1 MVSLEDAVIARYET
15 GGNRF
20 EILIDPKAAQNYSEG
35 DEIDWEDAI
44 AADGIWS
51 DSSKGERT
59 PDILVNNT
67 FGTTDLIDIYKRIL
81 TDGTIQLTS
90 QQRKEMVEQKRKQIV
105 AHIVANAM
113 NPQTGGPHPPQR
125 IENAIDEV
133 RYSVD
138 PMENMDKQIEKI
150 IKSIKT
156 LIPISFEKIRVAVKI
171 KAIHVGKCYGQIT
184 SLSKIESEEYQKDGS
199 WIGMLEMSAA
209 SFAKLEDA
217 LGSLTK
223 GTAETKM
230 L

>member
-1 MVSLEDAVIARYET
+1 MVSLEDAVIAKYET

-20 EILIDPKAAQNYSEG
+20 EILIDPKAAQSYSEG

-51 DSSKGERT
+51 DSAKGERA
-59 PDILVNNT
+59 PDTIVNNT
-67 FGTTDLIDIYKRIL
+67 FETTDLIDIYKKIL
-81 TDGTIQLTS
+81 AEGTIQLTS
-90 QQRKEMVEQKRKQIV
+90 LQRKEMVEQKRKQIV

-138 PMENMDKQIEKI
+138 PMETMDKQVEKI
-150 IKSIKT
+150 IKLIKT

-171 KAIHVGKCYGQIT
+171 QAIHVGKCYGQIT

-209 SFAKLEDA
+209 SFAKLEDT

>member
-20 EILIDPKAAQNYSEG
+20 EILIDPKAAQSYSEG

-59 PDILVNNT
+59 PDMLVNNT
-67 FGTTDLIDIYKRIL
+67 FETTDLIKIYKRIL

-138 PMENMDKQIEKI
+138 PMETMDRQVEKI
-150 IKSIKT
+150 IKSIKK
-156 LIPISFEKIRVAVKI
+156 LIPISFEKIRVAIKI
-171 KAIHVGKCYGQIT
+171 KAIYVGKCYGQIT

-199 WIGMLEMSAA
+199 WIGMLEMSAT
-209 SFAKLEDA
+209 SFAKLEDT

>member
-20 EILIDPKAAQNYSEG
+20 EILIDPKAAQEYKEG
-35 DEIDWEDAI
+35 DDIDWEDAI
-44 AADGIWS
+44 AADGIWA
-51 DSSKGERT
+51 DSAKGDRAPEN
-59 PDILVNNT
+59 LVNDA
-67 FGTTDLIDIYKRIL
+67 FEATDLIEIYKTIL
-81 TDGTIQLTS
+81 TEGNIQLTS
-90 QQRKEMVEQKRKQIV
+90 QQRNEMVDQKRKQII
-105 AHIVANAM
+105 AHVVANAM

-125 IENAIDEV
+125 IENAIDEA
-133 RYSVD
+133 RFSID
-138 PMENMDKQIEKI
+138 PMEAIERQVEKL
-150 IKSIKT
+150 IKSIKP

-171 KAIHVGKCYGQIT
+171 QAIHVGKCYGQIS
-184 SLSKIESEEYQKDGS
+184 SLATIQSEEYQKDGS

-209 SFAKLEDA
+209 SFVKLEDA

>member
-1 MVSLEDAVIARYET
+1 MVSLEDAVTARYET

-20 EILIDPKAAQNYSEG
+20 EILIDPKSAQSYREG

-44 AADGIWS
+44 AADGVWS
-51 DSSKGERT
+51 DSAKGDRA
-59 PDILVNNT
+59 PDILVNDA
-67 FGTTDLIDIYKRIL
+67 FGTTELIEIYKKIL
-81 TDGTIQLTS
+81 TEGTIQLTA
-90 QQRKEMVEQKRKQIV
+90 QQRKEMVDQKKKQII

-125 IENAIDEV
+125 IENAIEEA
-133 RYSVD
+133 RFSVD
-138 PMENMDKQIEKI
+138 PMETIEQQVEKL
-150 IKSIKT
+150 IKSIKP

-171 KAIHVGKCYGQIT
+171 RAIHVGKCYGQIS
-184 SLSKIESEEYQKDGS
+184 SLANIQSEEYQKDGS

-209 SFAKLEDA
+209 SFVKLEDV

>member
-1 MVSLEDAVIARYET
+1 MVSLEDAVIAKYET

-20 EILIDPKAAQNYSEG
+20 EILIDPKAAQSYSEG

-51 DSSKGERT
+51 DSAKGERA
-59 PDILVNNT
+59 PDSIVNNT
-67 FGTTDLIDIYKRIL
+67 FETTDLIDIYKKIL
-81 TDGTIQLTS
+81 AEGTIQLTS
-90 QQRKEMVEQKRKQIV
+90 QQRKEMVEQKRKRIV

-138 PMENMDKQIEKI
+138 PMETMDKQVEKI
-150 IKSIKT
+150 IKLIKT

-171 KAIHVGKCYGQIT
+171 QAIYVGKCYGQIT

>member
-20 EILIDPKAAQNYSEG
+20 EILIDPKAAQEYKEG
-35 DEIDWEDAI
+35 DDIDWEDAI
-44 AADGIWS
+44 AADGIWA
-51 DSSKGERT
+51 DSAKGDRAPEH
-59 PDILVNNT
+59 LVNDA
-67 FGTTDLIDIYKRIL
+67 FEATDLIEIYKTIL
-81 TDGTIQLTS
+81 TEGNIQLTS
-90 QQRKEMVEQKRKQIV
+90 QQRNEMVDKKRKQII
-105 AHIVANAM
+105 AHVVANAM

-125 IENAIDEV
+125 IENAIDEA
-133 RYSVD
+133 RFSID
-138 PMENMDKQIEKI
+138 PMEAIERQVEKL
-150 IKSIKT
+150 IKSIKP

-171 KAIHVGKCYGQIT
+171 QAIHVGKCYGQIS
-184 SLSKIESEEYQKDGS
+184 SLATIQSEEYQKDGS

-209 SFAKLEDA
+209 SFVKLEDA

>member
-20 EILIDPKAAQNYSEG
+20 EILIDPRAAQSHSEG
-35 DEIDWEDAI
+35 NEIDWEDAI

-51 DSSKGERT
+51 DSAKGERA
-59 PDILVNNT
+59 PDINVNNT
-67 FGTTDLIDIYKRIL
+67 FETTDLIDIYKKIL
-81 TDGTIQLTS
+81 AEGTIQLTS
-90 QQRKEMVEQKRKQIV
+90 QQRNEMVEQKRKQIV

-138 PMENMDKQIEKI
+138 PMENMDKQVEKI
-150 IKSIKT
+150 IRLIKT

-171 KAIHVGKCYGQIT
+171 QAIHVGKCYGQIT

>member
-20 EILIDPKAAQNYSEG
+20 EILIDPKAAQSYSEG

-51 DSSKGERT
+51 DSAKGERA
-59 PDILVNNT
+59 PDIIVNNT
-67 FGTTDLIDIYKRIL
+67 FETTDLIDIYKKIL
-81 TDGTIQLTS
+81 ADGTIQLTS
-90 QQRKEMVEQKRKQIV
+90 QQRKEMVEQKRKRIV

-125 IENAIDEV
+125 IENAIDEI

-138 PMENMDKQIEKI
+138 PMETMDKQVEKI
-150 IKSIKT
+150 IRLIKT

-171 KAIHVGKCYGQIT
+171 QAIYVGKCYGQIT

>member
-59 PDILVNNT
+59 PDMLVNNT
-67 FGTTDLIDIYKRIL
+67 FETTDLIKIYKRIL

-138 PMENMDKQIEKI
+138 PMETMDRQVEKI
-150 IKSIKT
+150 IKSIKK
-156 LIPISFEKIRVAVKI
+156 LIPISFEKIRVAIKI
-171 KAIHVGKCYGQIT
+171 KAIYVGKCYGQIT

-199 WIGMLEMSAA
+199 WIGMLEMSAT
-209 SFAKLEDA
+209 SFAKLEDT

>member
-20 EILIDPKAAQNYSEG
+20 EILIDPKAAQEYKEG
-35 DEIDWEDAI
+35 DDIDWEDAI
-44 AADGIWS
+44 AADGIWA
-51 DSSKGERT
+51 DSAKGDRAPEN
-59 PDILVNNT
+59 LVNDA
-67 FGTTDLIDIYKRIL
+67 FEATDLIEIYKTIL
-81 TDGTIQLTS
+81 TEGNIQLTS
-90 QQRKEMVEQKRKQIV
+90 QQRNEMVDQKRKQII
-105 AHIVANAM
+105 AHVVANAM

-125 IENAIDEV
+125 IENAIDEA
-133 RYSVD
+133 RFSID
-138 PMENMDKQIEKI
+138 PMEAIERQVEKL
-150 IKSIKT
+150 IKSIKP

-171 KAIHVGKCYGQIT
+171 QAIHVGKCYGQIS
-184 SLSKIESEEYQKDGS
+184 SLANIQSEEYQKDGS

-209 SFAKLEDA
+209 SFVKLEDV

>member
-20 EILIDPKAAQNYSEG
+20 EILIDPKAAQEYKEG
-35 DEIDWEDAI
+35 DDIDWEDAI
-44 AADGIWS
+44 AADGIWA
-51 DSSKGERT
+51 DSAKGDRAPEH
-59 PDILVNNT
+59 LVNDA
-67 FGTTDLIDIYKRIL
+67 FEATDLIEIYKTIL
-81 TDGTIQLTS
+81 TEGNIQLTS
-90 QQRKEMVEQKRKQIV
+90 QQRNEMVDKKRKQII
-105 AHIVANAM
+105 AHVVANAM

-125 IENAIDEV
+125 IENAIDEA
-133 RYSVD
+133 RFSID
-138 PMENMDKQIEKI
+138 PMEAIERQVEKL
-150 IKSIKT
+150 IKSIKP

-171 KAIHVGKCYGQIT
+171 QAIHVGKCYGQIS
-184 SLSKIESEEYQKDGS
+184 SLANIQSEEYQKDGS

-209 SFAKLEDA
+209 SFVKLEDV

>member
-1 MVSLEDAVIARYET
+1 MVSLEDAVIAKYET

-20 EILIDPKAAQNYSEG
+20 EILIDPKAAQSYSEG

-51 DSSKGERT
+51 DSAKGERA
-59 PDILVNNT
+59 PDLIVNNT
-67 FGTTDLIDIYKRIL
+67 FETTDLIDIYKKIL
-81 TDGTIQLTS
+81 AEGTIQLTS
-90 QQRKEMVEQKRKQIV
+90 QQRKEMVEQKRKRIV

-138 PMENMDKQIEKI
+138 PMETMDKQVEKI
-150 IKSIKT
+150 IKLIKT

-171 KAIHVGKCYGQIT
+171 QAIYVGKCYGQIT

-199 WIGMLEMSAA
+199 WIGMLEMSAT

>member
-20 EILIDPKAAQNYSEG
+20 EILIDPKAAQSHSEG
-35 DEIDWEDAI
+35 NEIDWEDAI

-51 DSSKGERT
+51 DSAKGERA
-59 PDILVNNT
+59 PDTIVNNT
-67 FGTTDLIDIYKRIL
+67 FETTDLIDIYKKIL
-81 TDGTIQLTS
+81 AEGTIQLTS
-90 QQRKEMVEQKRKQIV
+90 QQRNEMVEQKRKQIV

-133 RYSVD
+133 RYSID
-138 PMENMDKQIEKI
+138 PMENVDKQVEKI
-150 IKSIKT
+150 IRTIKT

-171 KAIHVGKCYGQIT
+171 QAIHVGKCYGQIT

-209 SFAKLEDA
+209 SFAKLEDV

>member
-20 EILIDPKAAQNYSEG
+20 EILIDPKSAQEYKEG
-35 DEIDWEDAI
+35 DDIDWEDAI
-44 AADGIWS
+44 AADGIWA
-51 DSSKGERT
+51 DSAKGDRAPEN
-59 PDILVNNT
+59 LVNDA
-67 FGTTDLIDIYKRIL
+67 FEATDLIEIYKTIL
-81 TDGTIQLTS
+81 TEGNIQLTS
-90 QQRKEMVEQKRKQIV
+90 QQRNEMVDKKRKQII
-105 AHIVANAM
+105 AHVVANAM

-125 IENAIDEV
+125 IENAIDEA
-133 RYSVD
+133 RFSID
-138 PMENMDKQIEKI
+138 PMEAIERQVEKL
-150 IKSIKT
+150 IKSIKP

-171 KAIHVGKCYGQIT
+171 QAIHVGKCYGQIS
-184 SLSKIESEEYQKDGS
+184 SLANIQSEEYQKDGS

-209 SFAKLEDA
+209 SFVKLEDV

>member
-20 EILIDPKAAQNYSEG
+20 EILIDPKAAQSYSEG

-51 DSSKGERT
+51 DSAKGERA
-59 PDILVNNT
+59 PDIIVNNT
-67 FGTTDLIDIYKRIL
+67 FETTDLIDIYKKIL
-81 TDGTIQLTS
+81 ADGTIQLTS
-90 QQRKEMVEQKRKQIV
+90 LQRKEMVEQKRKRIV

-138 PMENMDKQIEKI
+138 PMETMDKQVEKI
-150 IKSIKT
+150 IKLIKT

-171 KAIHVGKCYGQIT
+171 QAIYVGKCYGQIT

-199 WIGMLEMSAA
+199 WIGMLEMSAT

>member
-20 EILIDPKAAQNYSEG
+20 EILIDPKAAQSYSEG

-44 AADGIWS
+44 AADGVWS
-51 DSSKGERT
+51 DSTKGERA
-59 PDILVNNT
+59 PDSIVNNA
-67 FGTTDLIDIYKRIL
+67 FETTDLIDIYKKIL
-81 TDGTIQLTS
+81 AEGTIQLTS
-90 QQRKEMVEQKRKQIV
+90 QQRKEMVEQKRKRIV

-138 PMENMDKQIEKI
+138 PMETMDKQVEKI
-150 IKSIKT
+150 IKLIKT

-171 KAIHVGKCYGQIT
+171 QAIYVGKCYGQIT

-199 WIGMLEMSAA
+199 WIGMLEMSAT
-209 SFAKLEDA
+209 SFAKLEDT

>member
-20 EILIDPKAAQNYSEG
+20 EILIDPKAAQSYSEG

-59 PDILVNNT
+59 PDMLVNNT
-67 FGTTDLIDIYKRIL
+67 FETTDLIEIYKKIL
-81 TDGTIQLTS
+81 VEGTIQLTS

-138 PMENMDKQIEKI
+138 PMETMDRQVEKI
-150 IKSIKT
+150 IKSIKK
-156 LIPISFEKIRVAVKI
+156 LIPISFEKIRVAIKI
-171 KAIHVGKCYGQIT
+171 KAIYVGKCYGQIT

-199 WIGMLEMSAA
+199 WIGMLEMSAT
-209 SFAKLEDA
+209 SFAKLEDT

>member
-20 EILIDPKAAQNYSEG
+20 EILIDPKAAQSYSEG

-44 AADGIWS
+44 AADGIWN
-51 DSSKGERT
+51 DSAKGERA
-59 PDILVNNT
+59 PDLIVNNT
-67 FGTTDLIDIYKRIL
+67 FETTDLIDIYKKIL
-81 TDGTIQLTS
+81 ADGTIQLTS
-90 QQRKEMVEQKRKQIV
+90 QQRKEMVEQKRKRII

-138 PMENMDKQIEKI
+138 PMETMNKQVEKI
-150 IKSIKT
+150 IKLIKT

-171 KAIHVGKCYGQIT
+171 QAIYVGKCYGQIT

-199 WIGMLEMSAA
+199 WIGMLEMSAT
-209 SFAKLEDA
+209 SFAKLEDV

>member
-20 EILIDPKAAQNYSEG
+20 EILIDPKAAQSYSEG

-51 DSSKGERT
+51 DSAKGERA
-59 PDILVNNT
+59 PDIIVNNT
-67 FGTTDLIDIYKRIL
+67 FETTDLIDIYKKIL
-81 TDGTIQLTS
+81 ADGTIQLTS

-138 PMENMDKQIEKI
+138 PMETMDKQVEKI
-150 IKSIKT
+150 IKLIKT

-171 KAIHVGKCYGQIT
+171 QAIYVGKCYGQIT

-199 WIGMLEMSAA
+199 WIGMLEMSAT

>member
-20 EILIDPKAAQNYSEG
+20 EILIDPKAAQSHSEG
-35 DEIDWEDAI
+35 NEIDWEDAI

-51 DSSKGERT
+51 DSAKGERA
-59 PDILVNNT
+59 PDTIVNNT
-67 FGTTDLIDIYKRIL
+67 FETTDLIDIYKKIL
-81 TDGTIQLTS
+81 AEGTIQLTS
-90 QQRKEMVEQKRKQIV
+90 QQRNEMVEQKRKQIV

-133 RYSVD
+133 RYSID
-138 PMENMDKQIEKI
+138 PIENVYKQVEKI
-150 IKSIKT
+150 IRTIKT

-171 KAIHVGKCYGQIT
+171 QAIHVGKCYGQIT

-209 SFAKLEDA
+209 SFAKLEDV

>member
-15 GGNRF
+15 GGSRF
-20 EILIDPKAAQNYSEG
+20 EILIDPKAAQSYSEG
-35 DEIDWEDAI
+35 NGIDWEDAI

-51 DSSKGERT
+51 DSAKGERA
-59 PDILVNNT
+59 PDTIINNT
-67 FGTTDLIDIYKRIL
+67 FETTDLIDIYKKIL
-81 TDGTIQLTS
+81 AEGTIQLTS

-125 IENAIDEV
+125 IENAINEV

-138 PMENMDKQIEKI
+138 PMETMDKQVEKI
-150 IKSIKT
+150 MKLIKT

-171 KAIHVGKCYGQIT
+171 QAIHVGKCYGQIT
-184 SLSKIESEEYQKDGS
+184 NLSKIESEEYQKDGS

-209 SFAKLEDA
+209 SFAKLEDT